1 VVYNI
6 TRKKTKPDRKMNKK
20 MILLFSHTL
29 TDKQKE
35 DAKQK
40 WQVDFVYLPK
50 ELQRIWSDISPDY
63 ILTRL

>member
-1 VVYNI
+1 
-6 TRKKTKPDRKMNKK
+6 MNKK